1 MITRIT
7 RGRLRPNAEARV
19 FEMLRSAVQSG
30 SAPRGML
37 SLSISRRAAE
47 DYVEL
52 VSVTIWEDV
61 DAMAAALGPAW
72 REPTWMEGL
81 EDAVLSSDLEIYE
94 TAVFGYDALAKLAR
108 AEDA

>member
-7 RGRLRPNAEARV
+7 RGRIRPHAKARV
-19 FEMLRSAVQSG
+19 FEMLRSAVQTG
-30 SAPRGML
+30 TAPRGML
-37 SLSISRRAAE
+37 SLSISRRATE

-52 VSVTIWEDV
+52 VSVTVWEDV
-61 DAMAAALGPAW
+61 EAMAAAFGPSW
-72 REPTWMEGL
+72 REPTWMVGL
-81 EDAVLSSDLEIYE
+81 EDAVLSSDLEIFE